1 MIKVNDIC
9 ELKTNSPL
17 LDMFPQDERFLILDI
32 RHTDLFGDIAEI
44 ECSGGN
50 EIINSRIYNFRS
62 VYE

>member
-17 LDMFPQDERFLILDI
+17 LDMFPQNERFLILDV

-44 ECSGGN
+44 ECSGDN
-50 EIINSRIYNFRS
+50 EIIVAGLDNFRS
-62 VYE
+62 VY

>member
-32 RHTDLFGDIAEI
+32 RHTDLFDDIAEI

-50 EIINSRIYNFRS
+50 EIIIAGLDNFRS
-62 VYE
+62 VY